1 MHQEINQQRIHNIS
15 QMLLEMAEGNFAYRI
30 PRTGNDDELEALT
43 VLVNWMAEEMKESV
57 FHAGFIN
64 PHFSY
69 QYVVQSTFVLDN
81 KFVIKDFSGNVLDL
95 LGFNSNE
102 LLGQDFIEIL
112 VKKSVSLLETVMAE
126 ILQNESYHTIVSLE
140 FVTSEKLVIPASCT
154 ISRIYQSTDVVI
166 CLFSAIVDNTMEKS
180 TTINK
185 ILTAEEQ
192 KSHNYLDVK
201 STQAVYDYIL
211 ANMDST
217 MPTLKELSHL
227 FGTNEYK
234 LKNSFR
240 YLFKMTIHQFYNS
253 ERLNRSQLLIKYT
266 KIPLKTIAIMAGFTN
281 YPNFSRAFKI
291 KFGCSP
297 TDIEKQ
303 SPIK

>member
-15 QMLLEMAEGNFAYRI
+15 QMILEITEGNFAYRI
-30 PRTGNDDELEALT
+30 PRTANDDELEALT

-57 FHAGFIN
+57 FHASFIN

-69 QYVVQSTFVLDN
+69 RYVVQSTFVLDN
-81 KFVIKDFSGNVLDL
+81 KFVIKDFSGNVPDL
-95 LGFNSNE
+95 LGCNPNE
-102 LLGQDFIEIL
+102 LLGKDFIAIL
-112 VKKSVSLLETVMAE
+112 AKESVSLLETVMAE
-126 ILQNESYHTIVSLE
+126 ILQNESYHTIVSFE
-140 FVTSEKLVIPASCT
+140 FATSEKLVIPASCT
-154 ISRIYQSTDVVI
+154 ISRIYKSTDVVI
-166 CLFSAIVDNTMEKS
+166 CLFSAIMDNTMEKW
-180 TTINK
+180 TTTKK
-185 ILTAEEQ
+185 IFTAEEQ

-240 YLFKMTIHQFYNS
+240 HLFKMTIHQFYNS

-266 KIPLKTIAIMAGFTN
+266 KIPLKNIAIMAGFTN

-303 SPIK
+303 ATIK